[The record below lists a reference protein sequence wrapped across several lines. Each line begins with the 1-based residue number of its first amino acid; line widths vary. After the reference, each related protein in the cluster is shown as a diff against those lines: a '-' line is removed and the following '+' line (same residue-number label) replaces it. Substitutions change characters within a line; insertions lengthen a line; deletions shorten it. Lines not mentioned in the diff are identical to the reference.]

1 MSGLQ
6 MITLRKTQ
14 RTLRLC
20 VRIKK
25 LALHEKKTSA
35 FKQEHVNLLSTSVN
49 LKKVAKPLYI
59 GVLTT

>member
-25 LALHEKKTSA
+25 LALHEKKTLRSN
-35 FKQEHVNLLSTSVN
+35 KNMSTSVN